1 MLSADRTISVIV
13 QNVRFDV
20 SFVAAVFTN
29 LPMRVFVVGICF
41 FPDVLPARF
50 HFPLDGIACGTNFII
65 KPSPAARSRFG
76 IILPFAETM
85 YMLFPFGQNNRLV
98 GFIGINDY
106 EISVF
111 VVKNGFYSAPVVA
124 VLAVRTNR
132 FVFGLL
138 AVDHPK
144 TVRTYPYHRRSP
156 VLSVFPVRSNR
167 LVFGLLAVDYP
178 KTVGAYLYHGRYA
191 VLSVFAVFSR
201 FALYSFIA
209 LIAFFAL
216 RALTGRHSQTHESNR
231 A

>member
-1 MLSADRTISVIV
+1 
-13 QNVRFDV
+13 
-20 SFVAAVFTN
+20 
-29 LPMRVFVVGICF
+29 
-41 FPDVLPARF
+41 
-50 HFPLDGIACGTNFII
+50 
-65 KPSPAARSRFG
+65 
-76 IILPFAETM
+76 
-85 YMLFPFGQNNRLV
+85 MLFPFGQNNRLV

-144 TVRTYPYHRRSP
+144 TVRTYPYHRR
-156 VLSVFPVRSNR
+156 
-167 LVFGLLAVDYP
+167 
-178 KTVGAYLYHGRYA
+178 YA

>member
-1 MLSADRTISVIV
+1 MLPADRTISVIV

-85 YMLFPFGQNNRLV
+85 YMLFPFGQNNRLS

-132 FVFGLL
+132 FVFRFL
-138 AVDHPK
+138 AVDH
-144 TVRTYPYHRRSP
+144 
-156 VLSVFPVRSNR
+156 
-167 LVFGLLAVDYP
+167 P

-201 FALYSFIA
+201 FALYSFIT